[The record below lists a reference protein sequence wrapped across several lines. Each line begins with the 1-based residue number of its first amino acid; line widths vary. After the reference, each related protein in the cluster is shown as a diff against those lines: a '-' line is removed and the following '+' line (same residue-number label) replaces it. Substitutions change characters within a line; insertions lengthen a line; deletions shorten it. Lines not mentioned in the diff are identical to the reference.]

1 MTVKFNRAGMDALKA
16 QLTAGLNRI
25 ADEVYDHAYAN
36 APEETVRDP
45 AFTKEELYVDRR
57 LSGAWPEPVV
67 FVATGSGDG
76 FWVHE
81 GTVDTPPHRFL
92 SQAVDAVSWQFAG
105 LLKAG
110 SKRPATGLRSHFLK
124 VD

>member
-1 MTVKFNRAGMDALKA
+1 MQVLED

-36 APEETVRDP
+36 APVELVRDP

-57 LSGAWPEPVV
+57 LAGAWPEAVV
-67 FVATGSGDG
+67 FVNTGSGDG
-76 FWVHE
+76 FFVHE
-81 GTVDTPPHRFL
+81 GTSDTPRQPFL
-92 SQAVDAVSWQFAG
+92 SQALDAVSWQFAG

-110 SKRPATGLRSHFLK
+110 SKRPATGLSAHFTK